1 METLADAVRESF
13 PVNPHEANPDPPN
26 YDSDSVHSV
35 PIEEIQRSRTRQVRK
50 VLGLYA
56 SPRDGMKTGIIAYGA
71 RADVSIADSFRFV
84 EVETR
89 CDRNE
94 RDREESVAYT
104 PYLGEWM
111 TRPAAVTTASFG
123 RDGRHLACPL
133 QFYYSLLIPETTDNL
148 NTPVAA
154 VIATSHSRAMDWY
167 GPVLVLKCRDRFM
180 DSYVD
185 IDQEDLR
192 DIWFFFLQRL

>member
-1 METLADAVRESF
+1 METLADAVREWF

-84 EVETR
+84 
-89 CDRNE
+89 
-94 RDREESVAYT
+94 
-104 PYLGEWM
+104 
-111 TRPAAVTTASFG
+111 
-123 RDGRHLACPL
+123 
-133 QFYYSLLIPETTDNL
+133 
-148 NTPVAA
+148 
-154 VIATSHSRAMDWY
+154 
-167 GPVLVLKCRDRFM
+167 
-180 DSYVD
+180 
-185 IDQEDLR
+185 
-192 DIWFFFLQRL
+192 